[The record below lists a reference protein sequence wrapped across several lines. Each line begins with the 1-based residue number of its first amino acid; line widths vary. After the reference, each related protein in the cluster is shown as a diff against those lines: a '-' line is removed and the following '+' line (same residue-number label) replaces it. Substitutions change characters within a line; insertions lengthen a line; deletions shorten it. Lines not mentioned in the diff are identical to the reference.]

1 MVKINLKSTER
12 IDFFN
17 LHFNFYIDIRW
28 ILVRFVSAKRA
39 AAAATHPEVKKGED
53 ALNTWNL
60 GDEWRS
66 FHFLAVVLDD
76 DVVDAGGHGEER
88 DVAFVPMVLPGD
100 ISLGR
105 AIYLNIQFTCN

>member
-1 MVKINLKSTER
+1 MVKIIFLNLRNEST
-12 IDFFN
+12 FLN
-17 LHFNFYIDIRW
+17 LHFNSYIDIRW
-28 ILVRFVSAKRA
+28 ILVRFVSAKR

-66 FHFLAVVLDD
+66 FHFLAVILDD